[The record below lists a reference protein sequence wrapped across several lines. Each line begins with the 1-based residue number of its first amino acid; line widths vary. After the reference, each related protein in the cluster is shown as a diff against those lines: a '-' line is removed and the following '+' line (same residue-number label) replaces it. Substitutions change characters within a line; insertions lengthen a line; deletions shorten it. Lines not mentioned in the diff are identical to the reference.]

1 MPQKRIGCGF
11 DWRLPGWAAGRLR
24 RQARQLA
31 AHRGEGGV
39 ACLLEVLREGDP
51 IGTDALLAEV
61 IDEVPHLGVEVD
73 SRVCS
78 RSTVGSDIAQLQPQ
92 RSQIDGTH
100 LRALWATAAEE
111 GVSCGPTDLH
121 TQTYMHCVNQADIAT
136 RAGLRGS
143 RSQENDCR
151 PARTASAVS
160 RRSAAWPDGSTH
172 GLLAEGAVEHERLGR
187 ELVEVGREHELLA
200 HVRHLRS
207 QVAADHRGNSSS
219 SSKGG
224 QGRAQSAAHASCLSA
239 TCAAT
244 VVATA

>member
-1 MPQKRIGCGF
+1 VPQKRIGCGF

-121 TQTYMHCVNQADIAT
+121 TRNNHALREPGRHCYS
-136 RAGLRGS
+136 RGS
-143 RSQENDCR
+143 TRLTQPRERLPSRADSVSSQQ
-151 PARTASAVS
+151 AVS
-160 RRSAAWPDGSTH
+160 S
-172 GLLAEGAVEHERLGR
+172 
-187 ELVEVGREHELLA
+187 
-200 HVRHLRS
+200 
-207 QVAADHRGNSSS
+207 VA
-219 SSKGG
+219 
-224 QGRAQSAAHASCLSA
+224 
-239 TCAAT
+239 
-244 VVATA
+244 